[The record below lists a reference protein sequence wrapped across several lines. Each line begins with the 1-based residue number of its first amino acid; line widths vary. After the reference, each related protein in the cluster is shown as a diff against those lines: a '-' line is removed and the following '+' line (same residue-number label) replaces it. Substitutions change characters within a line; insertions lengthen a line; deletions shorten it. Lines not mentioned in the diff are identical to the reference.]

1 MDNFRMR
8 LLCIDD
14 DSAGLAL
21 RKAFLES
28 AGYDVRIAGSGREG
42 VRLVA
47 SQPFDA
53 VILDYD
59 MPRTASGTLASAIRK
74 IRHQLPIIMM
84 LSGAVS
90 VPAKILASGDSFI
103 TKGQSPALLLSKIQ
117 ELLA

>member
-8 LLCIDD
+8 LLCIDN

-59 MPRTASGTLASAIRK
+59 MPRTNGPTLASAIRR
-74 IRHQLPIIMM
+74 IRHRLPILM
-84 LSGAVS
+84 LSGAVC
-90 VPAKILASGDSFI
+90 VPAKMLASGDSFI
-103 TKGQSPALLLSKIQ
+103 GKGQSPALLLRKIQ

>member
-21 RKAFLES
+21 RKTFLES
-28 AGYDVRIAGSGREG
+28 AGYDVRVAGSGREG

-47 SQPFDA
+47 SHPFDA

-59 MPRTASGTLASAIRK
+59 MPETDGGRVASAIKR
-74 IRHQLPIIMM
+74 IRHRLPIIV
-84 LSGAVS
+84 LSGAID
-90 VPAKILASGDSFI
+90 VPKKLLQSIDGFIAKGEP
-103 TKGQSPALLLSKIQ
+103 PALLLGKIQ
-117 ELLA
+117 QLLA